1 MRIYLFVFIL
11 LFPVNS
17 VAKSTSLY
25 SYKSGQALKES
36 QSMFSDVG
44 KKDFGSE
51 AAIFMKQVKD
61 FDYIK
66 YHIWTGNLIKHG
78 KNIRNTQNK
87 IQDQLFALGTG
98 GTSDESTAKAT
109 LDMISGLHRDIYNY
123 EKDVYDFINV
133 ASISGM
139 NESNSMIN
147 PLMLL
152 IRDIKDNEN
161 NSYLLANSIINNVSA
176 DKISKES
183 LEISRRSMKL
193 SEDSVKLARG
203 ANILA
208 VTSIL
213 FTAIISFIGYVK
225 GQRSKPLK
233 MENKKTQ

>member
-1 MRIYLFVFIL
+1 MRIYALVFIV
-11 LFPVNS
+11 LFPTISSATNT
-17 VAKSTSLY
+17 TSLN
-25 SYKSGQALKES
+25 SYQSGQALKES
-36 QSMFSDVG
+36 QLMFSDVG
-44 KKDFGSE
+44 KKDFGS
-51 AAIFMKQVKD
+51 ATALFMKSVKD

-78 KNIRNTQNK
+78 KDIRNSQNK

-98 GTSDESTAKAT
+98 GISDESNAKVT
-109 LDMISGLHRDIYNY
+109 LSMISSLHRGIYNY

-139 NESNSMIN
+139 NESSSMID

-152 IRDIKDNEN
+152 LRDIKDNEN

-213 FTAIISFIGYVK
+213 FTAIISFIGYLRGKRRGAALEK
-225 GQRSKPLK
+225 GK
-233 MENKKTQ
+233 